1 MCTSHIKPGQLGMSL
16 EDCKSICDTDENC
29 KRVEYWA
36 MFYNTG
42 DTFCIKCSTD
52 STKELTDPGRG
63 LPPSVYKKGIS
74 SL

>member
-29 KRVEYWA
+29 KGVEYWA
-36 MFYNTG
+36 GTEML
-42 DTFCIKCSTD
+42 CAKCSTD
-52 STKELTDPGRG
+52 STKKFTDSGSG
-63 LPPSVYKKGIS
+63 YIPPSVYKKGIS